1 MLCTLKKTFSTSPFK
16 NKTSPYIIQNKS
28 TLDTRTNALNREKTA
43 IKSRQGICPD
53 PLSTQ

>member
-28 TLDTRTNALNREKTA
+28 TLDTRTNALNCEKTA